1 MAKVLIV
8 DDSEAFRR
16 LNAAFLKLDGHEV
29 LTAHDGLETLHLVRT
44 ERPDVLLLD
53 IMMPGTDGY
62 EICRQI
68 KSDPATCDTMV
79 VMLTS
84 LPRSERYRSFLAGA
98 QEHVTKP
105 IVSRQLRDLVRR
117 LVENRERGGLGRL

>member
-16 LNAAFLKLDGHEV
+16 LNAAFLKMDGHKV

-53 IMMPGTDGY
+53 IKMPGIDGY
-62 EICRQI
+62 DICRQI
-68 KSDPATCDTMV
+68 KSDPATRDTLV

-98 QEHVTKP
+98 QGHVTKP
-105 IVSRQLRDLVRR
+105 IASRQLRDMVRR
-117 LVENRERGGLGRL
+117 LVENRERDDLDRL